1 MSKISFKD
9 LLKEALLME
18 VSIENLQ
25 KQFVDTGDISQ
36 ETFDQIVTV
45 SGGKSAYATWLVK
58 RVDDE
63 VIKEEDIY
71 KFEDYLKIFEKSKN
85 LYPEKDINQIKTPR
99 QVDAFIRKSVELKD
113 MGAETQEVESGK
125 SLLSPTQVK
134 SLDEVGIKL
143 LGVVAGFQCFKVP
156 SSLKGNK
163 EAYKRYKNLL
173 GQCSAGGIEIC
184 TIANQSYFDSYLG
197 KDDLYVFFNL
207 SEPRSPIQ
215 FHYGDNQFMD
225 RQDRSIFT
233 ELED

>member
-36 ETFDQIVTV
+36 EAFDQIVAV

-113 MGAETQEVESGK
+113 MGADTQEVGSGK
-125 SLLSPTQVK
+125 NLLSPTQVK
-134 SLDEVGIKL
+134 SLDEVGVKL
-143 LGVVAGFQCFKVP
+143 LGVVEGFQCFKVP
-156 SSLKGNK
+156 QSLKGNK
-163 EAYKRYKNLL
+163 EAHKRYRNLL
-173 GQCSAGGIEIC
+173 GQCSAGSVEIC
-184 TIANQSYFDSYLG
+184 TIANQFHFDTYLG
-197 KDDLYVFFNL
+197 KDDMYVFFNL

-215 FHYGDNQFMD
+215 FHYKENQFMD

-233 ELED
+233 DLED